1 MDHNL
6 LENRLQNDLI
16 NNKEYTV
23 KKNIFNKINKTTYRY
38 VLVPIH
44 ILSLFYYT
52 EFIILRR
59 IAVQKKKKTIQ
70 NRNSNRAQY
79 QINTQIYKIRIA
91 SYKLIHI
98 NTKFILE
105 IKRNIKINIQKNIG
119 KYVFIKL

>member
-59 IAVQKKKKTIQ
+59 IAVQKKKRQFKIETVI
-70 NRNSNRAQY
+70 AP
-79 QINTQIYKIRIA
+79 NT
-91 SYKLIHI
+91 KLTRKYTKYESHHI
-98 NTKFILE
+98 NLYI
-105 IKRNIKINIQKNIG
+105 
-119 KYVFIKL
+119 